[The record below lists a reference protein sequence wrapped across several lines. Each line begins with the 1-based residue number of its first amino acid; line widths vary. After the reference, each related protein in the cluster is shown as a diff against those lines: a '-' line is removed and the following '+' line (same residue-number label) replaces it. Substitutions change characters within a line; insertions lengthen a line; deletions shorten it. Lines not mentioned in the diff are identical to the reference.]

1 MDKTKALAAI
11 AALTHAA
18 EGCGR
23 GIEGNDFGIAEVYAD
38 DIRRAARKIAAE
50 IEAWANARA
59 DARKVAT

>member
-11 AALTHAA
+11 AALTH
-18 EGCGR
+18 
-23 GIEGNDFGIAEVYAD
+23 
-38 DIRRAARKIAAE
+38 AAE